1 MVIGRDEKCAGRH
14 AAAAYLCLSNHI
26 HRRWGF
32 NPAFFAISNPPLAR
46 SAGFSCAAAC
56 NQRPATIL
64 AFAQHR
70 FDLPLPSMVLHAH
83 AAVAALAVQRVAA
96 ARFTRA
102 IVNAV
107 DAGSVGTRNAGDE
120 EDEGFRHEVLLR
132 RGGVELW

>member
-1 MVIGRDEKCAGRH
+1 MRCANNAIIHLPH
-14 AAAAYLCLSNHI
+14 A
-26 HRRWGF
+26 RR
-32 NPAFFAISNPPLAR
+32 
-46 SAGFSCAAAC
+46 AGFSCAAAC
-56 NQRPATIL
+56 NVRFAKIL
-64 AFAQHR
+64 AFARHS
-70 FDLPLPSMVLHAH
+70 FDLPHPFKVLQPH

-107 DAGSVGTRNAGDE
+107 DAGSEGTRSAGDE